1 MGKGYNKQ
9 YIILKDKP
17 IVAHTIKTFEESNLI
32 DEIILVVGKG
42 EVKKA
47 KEDIIE
53 KYNFKKV
60 TNVIEGGKE
69 RYDSVFNGLKATN
82 KECNIVLI
90 HDGARPFVTEDIIK
104 DGIESVTETKA
115 TITAV
120 PVKDTI
126 KTINTN
132 NEVES
137 TPARNTLWS
146 VQTPQF
152 FEYALLINAY
162 ENFQHSSM
170 EITDDAMLVENLGH
184 IVKVINGSYEN
195 IKITTPEDLILG
207 EGILKNREKG
217 E

>member
-17 IVAHTIKTFEESNLI
+17 IVAHTIKVFEESNLI

-47 KEDIIE
+47 EEDIIK
-53 KYNFKKV
+53 KYNFKKL

-69 RYDSVFNGLKATN
+69 RYDSVFNGLRATN
-82 KECNIVLI
+82 KECNIVLV

-104 DGIESVTETKA
+104 DGIKSVIESKA

-126 KTINTN
+126 KIINTN

-137 TPARNTLWS
+137 TPARHTLWS

-152 FEYALLINAY
+152 FEYELLVNAY
-162 ENFQHSSM
+162 ENCKHSSIK
-170 EITDDAMLVENLGH
+170 ITDDAMLVENLGH
-184 IVKVINGSYEN
+184 TVKVINGSYEN

-207 EGILKNREKG
+207 EGILKNRERG

>member
-47 KEDIIE
+47 NEDIIE

-69 RYDSVFNGLKATN
+69 RYDSVLNGLKATN
-82 KECNIVLI
+82 KECNIVLV
-90 HDGARPFVTEDIIK
+90 HDGARPFVTEGIIRN
-104 DGIESVTETKA
+104 GIESVTETKA

-126 KTINTN
+126 KTINMN
-132 NEVES
+132 NEVEN
-137 TPARNTLWS
+137 TPARHTLWS

-152 FEYALLINAY
+152 FEYELLINAY
-162 ENFQHSSM
+162 EKFQHSSM
-170 EITDDAMLVENLGH
+170 EITDDAMLVENLGYT
-184 IVKVINGSYEN
+184 VKVINGSYEN